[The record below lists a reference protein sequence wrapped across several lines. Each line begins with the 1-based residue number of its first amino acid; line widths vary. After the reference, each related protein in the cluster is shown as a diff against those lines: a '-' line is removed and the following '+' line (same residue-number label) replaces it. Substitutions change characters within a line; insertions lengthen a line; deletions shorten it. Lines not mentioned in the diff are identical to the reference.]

1 MSYILKNL
9 VLPLIFLLYV
19 LKNSALSYFLKIF
32 NIFFYIFIYIFFSN
46 NISKFFV
53 TYLESFSALHNN
65 VSIMFNL
72 LFANA
77 IILLCFFFL
86 LFFFLVTF
94 SKDLFIPVPIV
105 NIKVKEEPAI
115 PTGIPTT
122 AK

>member
-1 MSYILKNL
+1 MT
-9 VLPLIFLLYV
+9 
-19 LKNSALSYFLKIF
+19 YFRI
-32 NIFFYIFIYIFFSN
+32 
-46 NISKFFV
+46 
-53 TYLESFSALHNN
+53 FSALDNN

-86 LFFFLVTF
+86 FLVTF
-94 SKDLFIPVPIV
+94 SNNLLIPVPIV

-122 AK
+122 AAYEAILNVPNDVDKVINIYQDNQN